1 MKAFFDRDINTI
13 EGWFSIV
20 APDGTKLVNRVRAR
34 SGQKGYTNTSWTRSK
49 SPIPFGEFNLYT
61 TLNNKGLKAGKTGI
75 GEAFPI
81 DNRGDKFT
89 IKQPGGKLIR
99 EEIMLHQEN
108 MWDGSAGC
116 IVIVRESDWLH
127 VKAVMEELRLRGIAK
142 FPVEVL

>member
-1 MKAFFDRDINTI
+1 MRAFFDRDITTI
-13 EGWFSIV
+13 EGWFTIQDRSGKKI
-20 APDGTKLVNRVRAR
+20 VNRVRAR
-34 SGQKGYTNTSWTRSK
+34 SGQKGHTNTSWVRSK

-75 GEAFPI
+75 GEAYPI
-81 DNRGDKFT
+81 DNRGDKYT

-127 VKAVMEELRLRGIAK
+127 VKETMETLRKLGVTK